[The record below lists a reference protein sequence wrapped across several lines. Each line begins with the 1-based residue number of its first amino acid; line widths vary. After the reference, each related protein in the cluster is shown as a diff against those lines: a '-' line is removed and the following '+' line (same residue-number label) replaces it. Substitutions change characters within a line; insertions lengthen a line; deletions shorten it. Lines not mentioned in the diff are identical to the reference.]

1 MSIAMTDKLTSKTV
15 AWEKDKSTEFVY
27 DGVSTLLEI
36 HAISPQHLLVAQ
48 VYIKLIFIGMS
59 LSRSV

>member
-1 MSIAMTDKLTSKTV
+1 MTDKLTSKAV

-27 DGVSTLLEI
+27 DGVSILLEI
-36 HAISPQHLLVAQ
+36 HTISPQHLLVGN
-48 VYIKLIFIGMS
+48 VYVKLIFIGMS